1 MPFKLEM
8 GERYIG
14 EEFRNETI
22 DHDTIEEERFEKLL
36 ECFDYMSEEKGGIA
50 EFYTKKKQQN
60 KRFTADSLHKKKGTS
75 F

>member
-22 DHDTIEEERFEKLL
+22 DTDTIEEERFEKLL
-36 ECFDYMSEEKGGIA
+36 ECFYYMSEEKGGIA
-50 EFYTKKKQQN
+50 EFYTKKKQN